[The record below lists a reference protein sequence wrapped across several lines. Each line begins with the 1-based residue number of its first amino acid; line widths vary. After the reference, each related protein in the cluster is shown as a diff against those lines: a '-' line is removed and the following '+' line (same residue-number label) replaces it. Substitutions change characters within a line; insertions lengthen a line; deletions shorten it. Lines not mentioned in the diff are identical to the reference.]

1 VILDEGIRLFN
12 QGKFFECHE
21 VLEEIWTREHGP
33 RRLFL
38 QAVIHIAVG
47 FYHSQR
53 GNPTGAR
60 GQLSK
65 ALGKLSFYLPSNEG
79 INTARLHADTQVI
92 ADLIEAGSPVLEYPQ
107 IHRAP
112 ICI

>member
-1 VILDEGIRLFN
+1 VLDEGIRLFN
-12 QGKFFECHE
+12 EGKFFECHE
-21 VLEEIWTREHGP
+21 VLEEIWTGERGP

-47 FYHSQR
+47 FYHCQR
-53 GNPTGAR
+53 GNPAGAG

-65 ALGKLSFYLPSNEG
+65 ALRKLGPYLPWYEG
-79 INTARLHADTQVI
+79 IDTARLRADALTI
-92 ADLIEAGSPVLEYPQ
+92 AELIEVGSPVLEYPQ

-112 ICI
+112 TCF